1 MIRIMLYISDLIV
14 PFLIFYV
21 VAEGLAAKRPGYDDF
36 VKGAKDGL
44 KTVVQILPTL
54 VGLMAA
60 VGVLRTSGFLDFL
73 SGVLAGPA
81 AFLHIPAQV
90 VPLLLVRLV
99 SSSAATGLL
108 LDIFKTYGPD
118 SRLGMMVSVLESCTE
133 TVFYTM
139 SVYYLTVRIS
149 KTRWTLAGALI
160 ATFAG
165 LVASILCSAMV

>member
-1 MIRIMLYISDLIV
+1 MRCINYLSEYLVPVVLFYIVGFAVLQ
-14 PFLIFYV
+14 
-21 VAEGLAAKRPGYDDF
+21 KRPVFDDF
-36 VKGAKDGL
+36 IEGALAGL
-44 KTVVQILPTL
+44 KTVAGIL
-54 VGLMAA
+54 
-60 VGVLRTSGFLDFL
+60 
-73 SGVLAGPA
+73 
-81 AFLHIPAQV
+81 PAQV

-149 KTRWTLAGALI
+149 KTRWTLGGALI

>member
-1 MIRIMLYISDLIV
+1 MRCINYLSEYLVPVVLFYIVGFAVLQ
-14 PFLIFYV
+14 
-21 VAEGLAAKRPGYDDF
+21 KRPVFDDF
-36 VKGAKDGL
+36 IEGALAGL
-44 KTVVQILPTL
+44 KTVAGILPTL

-139 SVYYLTVRIS
+139 AVYFGAVHIK
-149 KTRWTLAGALI
+149 KTRYTLAGALFSSLVGMAVSI
-160 ATFAG
+160 ALAG
-165 LVASILCSAMV
+165 LL

>member
-1 MIRIMLYISDLIV
+1 MRCIDYLSEYLVPVVLFYIVGFAVLQ
-14 PFLIFYV
+14 
-21 VAEGLAAKRPGYDDF
+21 KRPVFDDF
-36 VKGAKDGL
+36 IEGALTGL
-44 KTVVQILPTL
+44 KTVAGILPTL

-108 LDIFKTYGPD
+108 LDVFKTYGPD

-139 SVYYLTVRIS
+139 AVYFGVVHIK
-149 KTRWTLAGALI
+149 KTRYTLAGALLSSLVGMAVSI
-160 ATFAG
+160 ALAG
-165 LVASILCSAMV
+165 LL

>member
-1 MIRIMLYISDLIV
+1 MRCINYLSEYLVPVVLFYIVGFAVLQ
-14 PFLIFYV
+14 
-21 VAEGLAAKRPGYDDF
+21 KRPVFDDF
-36 VKGAKDGL
+36 IEGALAGL
-44 KTVVQILPTL
+44 KTVAGILPTL

-133 TVFYTM
+133 TGFLYDECLLSDRADLKDAMDACGGADCNVRGACGE
-139 SVYYLTVRIS
+139 YL
-149 KTRWTLAGALI
+149 
-160 ATFAG
+160 
-165 LVASILCSAMV
+165 M

>member
-1 MIRIMLYISDLIV
+1 MFYIVGFAVLQ
-14 PFLIFYV
+14 
-21 VAEGLAAKRPGYDDF
+21 KRPVFDDF
-36 VKGAKDGL
+36 IEGALAGL
-44 KTVVQILPTL
+44 KTVAGILPTL

-139 SVYYLTVRIS
+139 AVYFGAVHIK
-149 KTRWTLAGALI
+149 KTRYTLAGALLSSLVGMAVSI
-160 ATFAG
+160 ALAG
-165 LVASILCSAMV
+165 LL

>member
-1 MIRIMLYISDLIV
+1 MRCINYLSEYLVPVVLFYIVGFAVLQ
-14 PFLIFYV
+14 
-21 VAEGLAAKRPGYDDF
+21 KRPVFDDF
-36 VKGAKDGL
+36 IEGALAGL
-44 KTVVQILPTL
+44 KTVAGILPTL

-73 SGVLAGPA
+73 SRVLAGPA

-90 VPLLLVRLV
+90 VPLLLV